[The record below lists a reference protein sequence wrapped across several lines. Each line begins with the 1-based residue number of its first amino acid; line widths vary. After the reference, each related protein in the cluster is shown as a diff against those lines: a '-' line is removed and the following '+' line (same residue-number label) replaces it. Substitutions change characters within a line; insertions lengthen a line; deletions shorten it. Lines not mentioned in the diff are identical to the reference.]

1 MSLIVTLADSAASLF
16 AILALCV
23 AGLLVLRRR
32 PRELSS
38 VSTARRAPRARA
50 KRGGGIAALF
60 RRINRSGADQAIYEQ
75 EFFIANGVNPRAY
88 LVRTR
93 IIAIGVALPV
103 YLITGS
109 WAVGV
114 VLFVALMRW
123 RTGRANGRLEKLR
136 AGLLGDEVIPVAQNI
151 SANLTAGMS
160 LTQALGETNRGQ
172 STGGLGTALR
182 RAMSDPRGLEEGMRE
197 EERRAV
203 QETIKEFF
211 EILADGASVARQTA
225 ITAETLEK
233 FAEINMRRRTSYQQ
247 ALRATAQA
255 RGTRSLMGLMIPGVM
270 VISILTTGAEVMLRT
285 MGGNLAIM
293 VVALLLNIAFVVT
306 NRQISSVMKG
316 F

>member
-1 MSLIVTLADSAASLF
+1 MSILVTLSDNAGLLF
-16 AILALCV
+16 AVLALMV
-23 AGLLVLRRR
+23 AGLLFLRRR
-32 PRELSS
+32 PRDLSPSAASTRKAVRTRRQGGPLSS
-38 VSTARRAPRARA
+38 
-50 KRGGGIAALF
+50 LF
-60 RRINRSGADQAIYEQ
+60 RRIVRNGADQAIYEQ

-93 IIAIGVALPV
+93 ILSIGVALPA
-103 YLITGS
+103 YLVTGS
-109 WAVGV
+109 WAVALV
-114 VLFVALMRW
+114 SFVALMRF
-123 RTGRANGRLEKLR
+123 RSGRAASRLEKLR
-136 AGLLGDEVIPVAQNI
+136 AGLLGEEVIPVAQNI
-151 SANLTAGMS
+151 AANLTAGMS

-172 STGGLGTALR
+172 NSGGLGTAIR

-197 EERRAV
+197 EERRSI

-270 VISILTTGAEVMLRT
+270 VVSILTAGAEAMLRT
-285 MGGNLAIM
+285 TGGNVAILA
-293 VVALLLNIAFVVT
+293 VALLLNTAFLIT